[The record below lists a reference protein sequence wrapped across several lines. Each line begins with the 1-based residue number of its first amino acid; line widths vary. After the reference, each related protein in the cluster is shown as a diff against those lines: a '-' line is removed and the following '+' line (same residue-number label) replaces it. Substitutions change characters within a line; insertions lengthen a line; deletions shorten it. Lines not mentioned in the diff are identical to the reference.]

1 MKVIISKL
9 AETPVYVVDP
19 KDNVVVDIEN
29 NHMEL
34 TLEDGSIFILSS
46 IDQYYKFITEPNL
59 CFGDTDIFLDKV
71 FDEYSKITL
80 VDYEME
86 DKRVIKTVCE
96 TKYNDEDVYL
106 LRIEEKEG

>member
-1 MKVIISKL
+1 MKVIMSRQVD
-9 AETPVYVVDP
+9 TPVYVVDP

-46 IDQYYKFITEPNL
+46 VDQYYKFITEAEL
-59 CFGDTDIFLDKV
+59 CFGDEDIFLDKV
-71 FDEYSKITL
+71 FNEYSKITL

-86 DKRVIKTVCE
+86 DGRIVKAVCE

-106 LRIEEKEG
+106 LRMEEKEG